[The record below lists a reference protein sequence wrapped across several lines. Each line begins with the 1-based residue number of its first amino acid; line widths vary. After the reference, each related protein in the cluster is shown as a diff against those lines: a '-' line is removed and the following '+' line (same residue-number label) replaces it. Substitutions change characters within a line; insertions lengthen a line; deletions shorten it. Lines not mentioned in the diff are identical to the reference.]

1 MNNNFDGGLTFMNEQ
16 NLQVR
21 SNQILEINPIPIIL
35 KERWNRIHLIDRVG
49 LFLGMQNMLQNMRKN
64 DNDMH

>member
-35 KERWNRIHLIDRVG
+35 KERWNRIHLIGRVG
-49 LFLGMQNMLQNMRKN
+49 LSLVVQNMLQNMRKN
-64 DNDMH
+64 NNDMH